1 MPVTVLKMI
10 VFVWKCKDRL
20 KGTVT
25 VVVSLLKQLSSVGG
39 FLRSGLYS
47 VCAYIQSYL
56 LSVLLL
62 TNVHTMA
69 LTYCCTSYN
78 FRMFRVLLLRKT
90 SGEWRG
96 YLEIG
101 LQVMRNGG
109 FQRGVNLGKERW
121 CRMGKKLAWIW
132 EKCLLLGCWWEGGGA
147 YCCDCF
153 LAPAGKCSSASD
165 VTS

>member
-10 VFVWKCKDRL
+10 VFAWKCKDRL

-25 VVVSLLKQLSSVGG
+25 VVVSLLKQLSPVGG

-56 LSVLLL
+56 LCVLLL

-78 FRMFRVLLLRKT
+78 FRMFRVLLLCKT

-96 YLEIG
+96 YLDIG
-101 LQVMRNGG
+101 LQEMGNGG

-121 CRMGKKLAWIW
+121 CRMGKNLPGFERNVFCMGAGGRVEEHTAVTVSW
-132 EKCLLLGCWWEGGGA
+132 LLLGSV
-147 YCCDCF
+147 
-153 LAPAGKCSSASD
+153 PRQ
-165 VTS
+165 VM